1 MRKITVLF
9 MALFLVLG
17 IGMIS
22 AEKVTLTVALMSS
35 DIPEATQAFLDAF
48 AAENPDIQIDFTS
61 LPDDV
66 EGFLQPKAASGELPD
81 YMSINGG
88 SFGAGLVEKGLI
100 LDLRGTFAE
109 KNTVDSVKPQF
120 TSASGKLFGIAGG
133 VSTSVIYY
141 QVKTFKDLGITP
153 PENWEDFLVACEKI
167 KKSGKTPIIITP
179 ADGTIAN
186 TLWSWGFANNIVAKY
201 PDYARRFR
209 EGTMPLDTP
218 EFADVFAKA
227 KILYDKGYTQQGAVS
242 TLYMDGNQMY
252 IQGKAAQ
259 QFAGS
264 WLAGSL
270 LKTDFETGIYMPPW
284 NAKGQ
289 TKVPIVATETG
300 WAVAEGP
307 HKAQALRL
315 LDWMNGKGFHYYQNA
330 RGNIPHLKDPMGE
343 VKLDQRMKN
352 YLDKLYSYK
361 QTSGLW
367 FEFIPAATMQ
377 LIPKLYQEVLLGQ
390 KTPREAA
397 AAFDKAA
404 KDAVKK

>member
-1 MRKITVLF
+1 VRRIIVLF
-9 MALFLVLG
+9 LAIFLVLG
-17 IGMIS
+17 AGLAS
-22 AEKVTLTVALMSS
+22 AQKVTLTVALMSS

-48 AAENPDIQIDFTS
+48 VAENPDIQIDFTS

-88 SFGAGLVEKGLI
+88 SFGAGLVDKGLI
-100 LDLRGTFAE
+100 LDLRGTFAD
-109 KNTVDSVKPQF
+109 KNTIDAVKPQF
-120 TSASGKLFGIAGG
+120 TSPMGKLFGIAGG

-141 QVKTFKDLGITP
+141 QVKAFKDLGITP
-153 PENWEDFLVACEKI
+153 PDNWEDFLVACEKL
-167 KKSGKTPIIITP
+167 KKAGKTPLIITP

-201 PDYARRFR
+201 PDYAKRFR

-227 KILYDKGYTQQGAVS
+227 KVLYDKGYTQEGAVS

-252 IQGKAAQ
+252 IQGKAVQ

-284 NAKGQ
+284 NAKGK

-307 HKAQALRL
+307 HKAQATRL

-330 RGNIPHLKDPMGE
+330 RGNIPDLKDPMGPI
-343 VKLDQRMKN
+343 KLDQRMKT

-361 QTSGLW
+361 LTSGLW

-404 KDAVKK
+404 KDAVNK

>member
-1 MRKITVLF
+1 LRKTIVLF
-9 MALFLVLG
+9 LAIFLVLG
-17 IGMIS
+17 AGFAS
-22 AEKVTLTVALMSS
+22 AQKVTLTVALMSS

-48 AAENPDIQIDFTS
+48 AAENPSIKIDFTAT
-61 LPDDV
+61 PDDV
-66 EGFLQPKAASGELPD
+66 EPFLMPKAASGELPD
-81 YMSINGG
+81 YFSINGG
-88 SFGAGLVEKGLI
+88 SFGADLVDRGLI
-100 LDLRGTFAE
+100 IDLRGTFAE
-109 KNTVDSVKPQF
+109 KNTVDAVKPQF
-120 TSASGKLFGIAGG
+120 TSPKGKLFGIAGG

-141 QVKTFKDLGITP
+141 QVKAFKDMGLTP
-153 PENWEDFLVACEKI
+153 PDNWEDFLVLCDKI
-167 KKSGKTPIIITP
+167 KKAGKTALIITP

-186 TLWSWGFANNIVAKY
+186 TMWSHGFANNIVAKY
-201 PDYARRFR
+201 PDYAKRFR

-218 EFADVFAKA
+218 EFADVFGKA
-227 KILYDKGYTQQGAVS
+227 KLLYDRGYTQEGAVS

-252 IQGKAAQ
+252 IQGKSVQ

-270 LKTDFETGIYMPPW
+270 LKTEFETDVYMPPW
-284 NAKGQ
+284 NAKGKM
-289 TKVPIVATETG
+289 KVPIVATETG

-307 HKAQALRL
+307 HKKQAIML
-315 LDWMNGKGFHYYQNA
+315 LDWMNGKGYHYYQNA

-343 VKLDQRMKN
+343 VKLDPKMKR

-361 QTSGLW
+361 QTAGLW
-367 FEFIPAATMQ
+367 FEYIPASTMQ

-404 KDAVKK
+404 RDAIKK

>member
-1 MRKITVLF
+1 MRRIVVLF

-17 IGMIS
+17 AGLVS
-22 AEKVTLTVALMSS
+22 AQKVTLTVALMCS

-48 AAENPDIQIDFTS
+48 AAENPGIKIDFTS

-66 EGFLQPKAASGELPD
+66 EGFLMPKAASGELPD

-88 SFGAGLVEKGLI
+88 SFGADLVDRGLI
-100 LDLRGTFAE
+100 IDLKGTFAE
-109 KNTVDSVKPQF
+109 KNTVDAVKPQF
-120 TSASGKLFGIAGG
+120 TSPKGKLFGIAGG

-141 QVKTFKDLGITP
+141 QVKAFKDMGLTP
-153 PENWEDFLVACEKI
+153 PENWEDFLVLCEKI
-167 KKSGKTPIIITP
+167 KKAGKTALIITP

-186 TLWSWGFANNIVAKY
+186 TLWSHGFGNNIVAKY
-201 PDYARRFR
+201 PDYAKRFR

-218 EFADVFAKA
+218 EFADVFGKA
-227 KILYDKGYTQQGAVS
+227 KVLYDKGYTQEGAVS

-252 IQGKAAQ
+252 IQGNSVQ

-270 LKTDFETGIYMPPW
+270 LKTEFETDIYMPPW
-284 NAKGQ
+284 NAKGK

-307 HKAQALRL
+307 HKKQAIVL

-330 RGNIPHLKDPMGE
+330 RGNIPHLKNPMGE
-343 VKLDQRMKN
+343 VKLDPKMKR

-361 QTSGLW
+361 QTAGLW

-377 LIPKLYQEVLLGQ
+377 LIPKLYQEVLIGQ

-404 KDAVKK
+404 RDAIKK

>member
-1 MRKITVLF
+1 MRRMTVLF
-9 MALFLVLG
+9 LALFLVLG
-17 IGMIS
+17 VGVIS
-22 AEKVTLTVALMSS
+22 AQKITLTVALMSS
-35 DIPEATQAFLDAF
+35 DAPETYDKLMRTFEEQ
-48 AAENPDIQIDFTS
+48 NSDISIDFTS

-66 EGFLQPKAASGELPD
+66 EAFMMPKAASGELPD
-81 YMSINGG
+81 FLSINGG
-88 SFGAGLVEKGLI
+88 SFGSDLVEKGLI

-109 KNTVDSVKPQF
+109 KNTVDAVKPQF
-120 TSASGKLFGIAGG
+120 TSPSGKLFGIAGG
-133 VSTSVIYY
+133 VSTTVIYY
-141 QVKTFKDLGITP
+141 QVKVFKDLGLTP
-153 PENWEDFLVACEKI
+153 PENWEDFLVLCEKL
-167 KKSGKTPIIITP
+167 KKAGKTAIIMTP

-186 TLWSWGFANNIVAKY
+186 TMWSWGFANNVVAKY
-201 PDYARRFR
+201 PDYAKRFR
-209 EGTMPLDTP
+209 AGTMPLDTP
-218 EFADVFAKA
+218 EFADVWAKA
-227 KILYDKGYTQQGAVS
+227 KVLYDKGYTQEGAVS

-252 IQGKAAQ
+252 IQGKSAQ
-259 QFAGS
+259 HFAGS

-270 LKTDFETGIYMPPW
+270 LKTDFDTGIYMPPW
-284 NAKGQ
+284 NAKGK

-307 HKAQALRL
+307 HKKQALRF
-315 LDWMNGKGFHYYQNA
+315 LDFMAGKGFYIYQNG
-330 RGNIPHLKDPMGE
+330 RGNIPMLKDPMGP
-343 VKLDQRMKN
+343 VSLDQRMKD
-352 YLDKLYSYK
+352 YLNKLYSYK

>member
-1 MRKITVLF
+1 MRRMIVVFL
-9 MALFLVLG
+9 ALFLMLG
-17 IGMIS
+17 IGMVS
-22 AEKVTLTVALMSS
+22 AQKVTLTVALMSS

-48 AAENPDIQIDFTS
+48 SKETGIQIDFTS

-66 EGFLQPKAASGELPD
+66 EGFLMPKAASGELPD

-88 SFGAGLVEKGLI
+88 SFGADLVDRGLI
-100 LDLRGTFAE
+100 LDLKGTFAE
-109 KNTVDSVKPQF
+109 KNTVDAVKPQF
-120 TSASGKLFGIAGG
+120 TSARGKLFGIAGG

-141 QVKTFKDLGITP
+141 QVKLFKDLGITP

-167 KKSGKTPIIITP
+167 KKAGKTALIITP

-186 TLWSWGFANNIVAKY
+186 TLWSHGFANNIVAKY
-201 PDYARRFR
+201 PDYAKRFR

-227 KILYDKGYTQQGAVS
+227 KTLYDKGYTQEGAVS

-252 IQGKAAQ
+252 IQGKSAQ

-284 NAKGQ
+284 NAKGKA
-289 TKVPIVATETG
+289 KVPIVATETG

-307 HKAQALRL
+307 HKKQALML
-315 LDWMNGKGFHYYQNA
+315 LDWMNGKGFHFYQNA

-343 VKLDQRMKN
+343 VKLDQRMKT
-352 YLDKLYSYK
+352 YLTTLYSYK
-361 QTSGLW
+361 QTAGLW

-404 KDAVKK
+404 KDSVKK

>member
-1 MRKITVLF
+1 MRRLVVLF
-9 MALFLVLG
+9 LALFLVLG
-17 IGMIS
+17 AGLAS
-22 AEKVTLTVALMSS
+22 AQTLTVALMSS

-48 AAENPDIQIDFTS
+48 TAETGITIDFTS
-61 LPDDV
+61 MPDDV

-88 SFGAGLVEKGLI
+88 SFGADLVDRGLI
-100 LDLRGTFAE
+100 LDLKGTFAE
-109 KNTVDSVKPQF
+109 KNTVDAVKPQF
-120 TSASGKLFGIAGG
+120 TSAKGKLFGIAGG

-141 QVKTFKDLGITP
+141 QVKVFKDLGITP
-153 PENWEDFLVACEKI
+153 PENWEDFLAACEKI
-167 KKSGKTPIIITP
+167 KQAGKTALIITP

-186 TLWSWGFANNIVAKY
+186 TLWSHGFANNIVTRY
-201 PDYARRFR
+201 PDYAKRFR

-227 KILYDKGYTQQGAVS
+227 KVLYDKGYTQEGAVS

-252 IQGKAAQ
+252 IQGKSAQ

-284 NAKGQ
+284 NAKGK

-307 HKAQALRL
+307 HKAQALKL

-361 QTSGLW
+361 LTAGLW